1 MTGNNFHPEAVAR
14 AVEMILRGEARLRPT
29 IRREF
34 PQLTRAGVD
43 RVVDLAWREIAR
55 QDHDGRAAS

>member
-1 MTGNNFHPEAVAR
+1 MTGNNFHPEIVTR
-14 AVEMILRGEARLRPT
+14 AVELILRGETKSRPT

-43 RVVDLAWREIAR
+43 RVVDLAWQVAG
-55 QDHDGRAAS
+55 QDHDGRAA

>member
-1 MTGNNFHPEAVAR
+1 MTGNTFAPAAVAR
-14 AVEMILRGEARLRPT
+14 AVESILRGETRLRPT

-43 RVVDLAWREIAR
+43 RVVDLAWQEIAGQKR
-55 QDHDGRAAS
+55 DGRAA

>member
-1 MTGNNFHPEAVAR
+1 MTGNNFHPEIVLR
-14 AVEMILRGEARLRPT
+14 AVELILRGETRLRPT
-29 IRREF
+29 IRRGF

-43 RVVDLAWREIAR
+43 RVVDLAWQEIAG

>member
-1 MTGNNFHPEAVAR
+1 MTDNTFAPAAVTR
-14 AVEMILRGEARLRPT
+14 AVELILRGETRLRPT

-43 RVVDLAWREIAR
+43 RVVDLAWQEIAGQKR
-55 QDHDGRAAS
+55 DGRAA